1 MGYRPVDMCAN
12 LKARGQM
19 LEKLPEE
26 SKGEGK
32 QILPPQVFNG
42 EDYCGDY
49 EQFFDAREMDLIY
62 SFFKL
67 NPPEGSSEWLAA
79 NPPNEEEAEE
89 MAEEIEEVEEEEEEE
104 NIDHEGELK
113 NNTPANEDTSM
124 DAEGGEDKMELF
136 AALKKESGEGVPDV
150 ALVEE
155 NNEAA
160 PEAAVEVE
168 PEAEEE
174 KEEEVEYVE
183 EQPAEDTA
191 EVE

>member
-1 MGYRPVDMCAN
+1 
-12 LKARGQM
+12 M

-26 SKGEGK
+26 SKEEGK

-79 NPPNEEEAEE
+79 NPPKEEEPED

-113 NNTPANEDTSM
+113 DNQPANEDTPM
-124 DAEGGEDKMELF
+124 DAEGGEEKMELF

-160 PEAAVEVE
+160 PEA
-168 PEAEEE
+168 EEE

-191 EVE
+191 EVEEYNSD